1 MKEVSNLGHCV
12 MRNFII
18 PTGLNMHLRLGGQ
31 DMQEEFGC
39 RDLLGKSTRNQAERR
54 IILR

>member
-1 MKEVSNLGHCV
+1 MNEVSNLGHCE

-31 DMQEEFGC
+31 EMQEECGC
-39 RDLLGKSTRNQAERR
+39 RDLLGEWSPRNQVHGR
-54 IILR
+54 I

>member
-1 MKEVSNLGHCV
+1 MKEVSNLGDCE

-31 DMQEEFGC
+31 EMQEEFGC
-39 RDLLGKSTRNQAERR
+39 RDLWESDHLETKYMEG
-54 IILR
+54 

>member
-1 MKEVSNLGHCV
+1 MKEVSNFGHYE

-31 DMQEEFGC
+31 EIKEEFGC
-39 RDLLGKSTRNQAERR
+39 RDLLGK
-54 IILR
+54 